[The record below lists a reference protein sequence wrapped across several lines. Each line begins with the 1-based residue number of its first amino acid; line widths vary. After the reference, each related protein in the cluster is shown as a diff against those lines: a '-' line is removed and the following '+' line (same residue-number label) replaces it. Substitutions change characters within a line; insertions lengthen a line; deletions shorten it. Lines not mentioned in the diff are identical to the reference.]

1 MDHLQPAACVGKI
14 SSNKSSSPLH
24 RFNMLRNEDADLLW
38 VVHSYRKKYAK
49 VAGVNLATYDAA
61 IWLALGHYRRILS
74 FLKFSRS
81 QNVVFGLCLPFV
93 ALQDSLK
100 CSLFL

>member
-1 MDHLQPAACVGKI
+1 
-14 SSNKSSSPLH
+14 
-24 RFNMLRNEDADLLW
+24 MLRNEDADLLW

-74 FLKFSRS
+74 FLKLSRS
-81 QNVVFGLCLPFV
+81 QNVVFSLCPLSNCKSHSGSV
-93 ALQDSLK
+93 
-100 CSLFL
+100 FLSGGQSGEADGHG